1 MIHGSLELGYIPD
14 SGYGHREHMMIH
26 ISGYRGYTLF
36 ADKLPFWA
44 DGGKIEPKS
53 GAKFHRP
60 KPPGRWWFWTKE
72 TDLPK
77 KSLISS
83 YLFHFFGKNSKVLG
97 ICGIYGYIKSVPGST
112 TRGAQDK
119 LFPYAA
125 SAVASWVETAE
136 LAEVAR
142 DYEKQCKEVG

>member
-1 MIHGSLELGYIPD
+1 MILDKRNRFAKKIINLFISLP
-14 SGYGHREHMMIH
+14 
-26 ISGYRGYTLF
+26 
-36 ADKLPFWA
+36 
-44 DGGKIEPKS
+44 
-53 GAKFHRP
+53 
-60 KPPGRWWFWTKE
+60 
-72 TDLPK
+72 
-77 KSLISS
+77 
-83 YLFHFFGKNSKVLG
+83 FFGKNSKVLG